1 MPAPTASSSISAS
14 SIVTGRSA
22 LSTAFEQRLIGDLD
36 SDDPAVVKRA
46 LDFAA
51 VVYISEQ
58 GQKSLFEKIADQT
71 IGRH

>member
-1 MPAPTASSSISAS
+1 MPAPTASSSIVAS
-14 SIVTGRSA
+14 SIVTGKSA
-22 LSTAFEQRLIGDLD
+22 LATAFEQKLIEDLN
-36 SDDPAVVKRA
+36 SDDPAVAKAA
-46 LDFAA
+46 LDVAA